1 VSDLGATGAMLMDA
15 AHKLNTKRTYTSA
28 QTRFLNFCELYKL
41 NAMPCTEDTLILYVS
56 FLFEEGLT
64 ASTIRVY
71 LSAVRSMHVFAGVPY
86 PTEMLRVR
94 LALKGAVR
102 QTPQPVRKLPITI
115 DILKQMLKNAKHR
128 FDSLLLTSV
137 MTLAFFGCLRLS
149 EFCLPDTTKFSSN
162 LHVCMSDVNIDLKTK
177 TLTLFLRRSK
187 TDSDNKG
194 VSIYIGCSREP
205 TCCAFCSMCA
215 YLKFRNTIIP
225 NNDDAPL
232 FLLPGGT
239 VLAKNYMISIT
250 RLLLCMSGYNP
261 ALYSGHSFRAGAAT
275 TAGDSGFKDW
285 ELKMLGRWK
294 SSAYNIYLRNPKV
307 TVSFASRLVSSE

>member
-1 VSDLGATGAMLMDA
+1 MLMDA
-15 AHKLNTKRTYTSA
+15 ALKQNTKRTYTSA
-28 QTRFLNFCELYKL
+28 QTRFLNFCELYNL
-41 NAMPCTEDTLILYVS
+41 TSMPCTEDTLILYIS
-56 FLFEEGLT
+56 YLFEEGLT

-71 LSAVRSMHVFAGVPY
+71 LSAVRSMHVFAGVLY

-115 DILKQMLKNAKHR
+115 DILRKLINNTKHR
-128 FDSLLLTSV
+128 FDRLLLNAV

-149 EFCLPDTTKFSSN
+149 EFCIPDRTTFSSK
-162 LHVCMSDVNIDLKTK
+162 LHVCVSDITLDSKSK
-177 TLTLFLRRSK
+177 TLSLFLRRSK
-187 TDSDNKG
+187 TDVDNKG
-194 VSIYIGCSREP
+194 VLIYIGCSKEP
-205 TCCAFCSMCA
+205 SCCAYCAMCA
-215 YLKFRNTIIP
+215 YLKFRNTLQP
-225 NNDDAPL
+225 FDDDSPL
-232 FLLPGGT
+232 FIVPGGN
-239 VLAKNYMISIT
+239 VLAKTYMISTT

-275 TAGDSGFKDW
+275 TAGDSGFRDW
-285 ELKMLGRWK
+285 ELKMLGRWT